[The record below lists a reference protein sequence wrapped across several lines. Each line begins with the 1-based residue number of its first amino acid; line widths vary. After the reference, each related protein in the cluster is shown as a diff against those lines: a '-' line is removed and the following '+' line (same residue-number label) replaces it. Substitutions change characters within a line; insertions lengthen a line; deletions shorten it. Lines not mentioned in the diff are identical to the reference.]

1 MFQIGNE
8 RVALVTDTSCDL
20 SDEQLSQYDIRTVA
34 LRVATSQGEF
44 RDRLEITQEQLYDLL
59 QREVPKTSLPLPE
72 DVSNLYRTLHDE
84 GATSILHLSISG
96 SLSGTFNM
104 VSLLAEDFEDM
115 KIHVFDSKTL
125 SCGLGL
131 LVLEAAE
138 SLQNG
143 MSVEDTIALLEK
155 RREHQLGAFVIRTL
169 EFLRKGGRI
178 GRVEGAIGS
187 LLQIKP
193 VIYVNDE
200 GVYNTLCKA
209 RGFSNAL
216 TAMVDEIIRRCNI
229 LGCKMIVVVPSKDMK
244 ERGLTPTRK
253 EIREDAVAV
262 LKEMVKKCEPHGIR
276 LSLEFCGEPS
286 MTINRFEDAYA
297 IVEEVNSPLVGVT
310 LDQYHFYAMGSGW
323 DTLEKADGKKIFV
336 WHLNGTE
343 DMPCGAYYN
352 NDEKRLWPGAEGD
365 CLPHARYAD
374 TLRKIGFDG
383 DCCTIEIF
391 RPAYYEM
398 SQEENVKKSAEVTR
412 AHVAKYA
419 QF

>member
-1 MFQIGNE
+1 MKLGFNEANDRFCKNHSVMMDLELCEKYGFDCIDIQSECLNRDLEAGKITLEEMGAWFQSHHLKMLSYN
-8 RVALVTDTSCDL
+8 ALCFFNMK
-20 SDEQLSQYDIRTVA
+20 Q
-34 LRVATSQGEF
+34 
-44 RDRLEITQEQLYDLL
+44 TQEEKDA
-59 QREVPKTSLPLPE
+59 V
-72 DVSNLYRTLHDE
+72 
-84 GATSILHLSISG
+84 
-96 SLSGTFNM
+96 M
-104 VSLLAEDFEDM
+104 AE
-115 KIHVFDSKTL
+115 L
-125 SCGLGL
+125 
-131 LVLEAAE
+131 
-138 SLQNG
+138 
-143 MSVEDTIALLEK
+143 
-155 RREHQLGAFVIRTL
+155 
-169 EFLRKGGRI
+169 
-178 GRVEGAIGS
+178 
-187 LLQIKP
+187 
-193 VIYVNDE
+193 
-200 GVYNTLCKA
+200 
-209 RGFSNAL
+209 
-216 TAMVDEIIRRCNI
+216 DEIIRRCNI

-297 IVEEVNSPLVGVT
+297 IIEEGNSPLVGVT

>member
-1 MFQIGNE
+1 MKHITKVYGSLYANDDVHLTLDKGEILAVVGENGAGKSTLMKILYGLEQPTSGEIYINGELQHFRSPHDAIAKKIGMVQQHFMLLE
-8 RVALVTDTSCDL
+8 PC
-20 SDEQLSQYDIRTVA
+20 TVA
-34 LRVATSQGEF
+34 ENIVYGREPRKKGLFFDRETAVHITEELCEKYGFDCIDIQSECLN
-44 RDRLEITQEQLYDLL
+44 RDLEVGKITLEEMGAWFQSHHLKMLSYNALCFFNMKQTQEEKDA
-59 QREVPKTSLPLPE
+59 V
-72 DVSNLYRTLHDE
+72 
-84 GATSILHLSISG
+84 
-96 SLSGTFNM
+96 M
-104 VSLLAEDFEDM
+104 AE
-115 KIHVFDSKTL
+115 L
-125 SCGLGL
+125 
-131 LVLEAAE
+131 
-138 SLQNG
+138 
-143 MSVEDTIALLEK
+143 
-155 RREHQLGAFVIRTL
+155 
-169 EFLRKGGRI
+169 
-178 GRVEGAIGS
+178 
-187 LLQIKP
+187 
-193 VIYVNDE
+193 
-200 GVYNTLCKA
+200 
-209 RGFSNAL
+209 
-216 TAMVDEIIRRCNI
+216 DEIIRRCNI

-297 IVEEVNSPLVGVT
+297 IVEAVDSPYVGVT

-374 TLRKIGFDG
+374 TLKKIGFDG